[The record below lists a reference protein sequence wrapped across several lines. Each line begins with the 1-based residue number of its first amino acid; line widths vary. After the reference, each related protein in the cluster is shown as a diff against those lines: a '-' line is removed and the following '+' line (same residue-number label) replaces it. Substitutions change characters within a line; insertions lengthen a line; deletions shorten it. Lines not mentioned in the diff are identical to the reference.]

1 MRKLTLPIVMLL
13 VPAALF
19 AQAKPTTTVRP
30 PVPVVSGPDNVDVTA
45 QLKDIARFRGIRPNT
60 LTGVGL
66 VMGLEGTG
74 DTQRISATR
83 SALANYLRT
92 SGLDVDPKQLDSKNV
107 ALVMVTADLPP
118 FAVNGQRLDVTV
130 TSIGD
135 AKSLRNGTLV
145 MTPLKAAGNPET
157 VYATAAG
164 AVSVGGYSVSQN
176 GNSQQKGFVTVGRI
190 PSGGIVENGAPT
202 TTVFNGHMFI
212 ELDEPDL
219 TTANRVEE
227 AIRRKYPEFLPVANN
242 GGTIEVV
249 LPEGMTPTT
258 AMARL
263 EKVSVAADSAAMI
276 VINEKTGA
284 IVMGGNIKLAPV
296 AFAYG
301 SLTIRVEEQDYVS
314 QPAPFSNG
322 NTVQGKDTR
331 AGATETTAKTAL
343 TSPNTTVSDLAE
355 IFRKMDLTAGD
366 IIAILQA
373 LKQQGALKARL
384 VMQ

>member
-1 MRKLTLPIVMLL
+1 MKKSLL
-13 VPAALF
+13 VLFPLAL
-19 AQAKPTTTVRP
+19 
-30 PVPVVSGPDNVDVTA
+30 VSGAFGQFAVPKSPGTPPRVEVSA

-83 SALANYLRT
+83 AALVNYLRR
-92 SGLDVDPKQLDSKNV
+92 SGLDVDPRQLDSRNV

-118 FAVNGQRLDVTV
+118 FSVNGQRIDVTI

-135 AKSLRNGTLV
+135 AKSLRNGTLLL
-145 MTPLKAAGNPET
+145 TELRAAGNPET
-157 VYATAAG
+157 VYATASG

-190 PSGGIVENGAPT
+190 PAGGMVENGAPT
-202 TTVFNGHMFI
+202 TMVFDGRMFI
-212 ELDEPDL
+212 ELDEPDI
-219 TTANRVEE
+219 TTAKRVED
-227 AIRRKYPEFLPVANN
+227 AILKRHPEFRPVASN

-249 LPEGMTPTT
+249 LPEGLTPVA
-258 AMARL
+258 AMSRL
-263 EKVSVAADSAAMI
+263 EKVTVETDNAALI

-284 IVMGGNIKLAPV
+284 IVMGGNIRVAPV

-301 SLTIRVEEQDYVS
+301 SLTIRVEEQVFVS
-314 QPAPFSNG
+314 QPNSFSNG
-322 NTVQGKDTR
+322 QTVTGRDTQ
-331 AGATETTAKTAL
+331 AGATEDLAKTAV
-343 TSPNTTVSDLAE
+343 TNPNTTVADLAQ
-355 IFRKMDLTAGD
+355 IFRRLDLTAGD

-373 LKQQGALKARL
+373 LRQQGALKARV